1 MAETTK
7 AGKIV
12 EMAAR
17 DSYGRLLAYLVAR
30 TGDVD
35 AAEDALAE
43 AFLKALESWPKMGVP
58 DRPAAWLLTTARRR
72 HIDQYR
78 HNQSVGRLVDTL
90 IADAERDAFAPEKEF
105 SLETHFPDER
115 LKLLF
120 LCTHPTIEAGV
131 RTPLMLQTVL
141 GIDAATIANA
151 FLTSPSTMGQ
161 RLSRAKMKIR
171 DAGIRLEAPPELEL
185 APRIDSVLDA
195 IYAAYGL
202 GWDRAVV
209 DGADR
214 RWRGLSDESIWLAR
228 LTISLLPN
236 DPEAM
241 GLLALMLYC
250 EARTA
255 GRRGPDGEYVPLSDQ
270 DASRWSTSMIEEA
283 EALLSTAATARRI
296 GRYQLEAAIQSA
308 HSRRAYGEEVD
319 WMAVA
324 GLYAGL
330 VIVDPTIGARVGQAA
345 AVAKAASASE
355 GLRFLESI
363 DVDAVAAYQ
372 PYWALKAHL
381 LQEVGDVDGARGAYQ
396 RAIGLSED
404 PAVQAFLRR
413 RMDPEDAAVDRPT

>member
-1 MAETTK
+1 
-7 AGKIV
+7 
-12 EMAAR
+12 MAAR
-17 DSYGRLLAYLVAR
+17 ESYGRLLAYLVAR

-43 AFLKALESWPKMGVP
+43 AFLRALESWPRTGVP
-58 DRPAAWLLTTARRR
+58 DRPEAWLLTAARRR
-72 HIDQYR
+72 HIDEYR
-78 HNQSVGRLVDTL
+78 QGRTAARLVDTL
-90 IADAERDAFAPEKEF
+90 IADAERESFGPGKEL
-105 SLETHFPDER
+105 SLETQFPDER

-120 LCTHPTIEAGV
+120 LCTHPAIDAAV

-161 RLSRAKMKIR
+161 RLSRAKTKIR
-171 DAGIRLEAPPELEL
+171 ATAIRLEAPAEAELS
-185 APRIDSVLDA
+185 PRIDSVLDA

-209 DGADR
+209 DGADP
-214 RWRGLSDESIWLAR
+214 RWRGLSDEAIWLGR
-228 LTISLLPN
+228 LTISLLP
-236 DPEAM
+236 DEPEAK

-250 EARTA
+250 EARTNV
-255 GRRGPDGEYVPLSDQ
+255 RRGVDGEYVPLSEQ
-270 DASRWSTSMIEEA
+270 DASRWSRSMIEEA
-283 EALLSTAATARRI
+283 EALLSTAARARRI

-345 AVAKAASASE
+345 AVAEAMSATE
-355 GLRFLESI
+355 GLRLL
-363 DVDAVAAYQ
+363 DAVDEATVSAYQ
-372 PYWALKAHL
+372 PYWALRAHL
-381 LQEVGDVDGARGAYQ
+381 LSEVARSDEARLAYQ

-404 PAVQAFLRR
+404 PAVQSFLQSKNDHHRR
-413 RMDPEDAAVDRPT
+413 